1 MTKTAVV
8 SVVAAVVLLL
18 PVIVFVALNRTINDE
33 SVPVVSSLF
42 VPGAP
47 KVLMAVW
54 AHPDDEITSAGTLAR
69 MAREKDARVVIVYL
83 TRGEGA
89 KVEGKTRETMAK
101 ERTLE
106 AKAAG
111 DVLGAAEVVVLD
123 YPDGG
128 LQTADAAAAKDAIR
142 GLIARVRPSV
152 VLTFDERIGY
162 YGHPDHVQVGR
173 WVREVVAEGAASPDF
188 PVRRLY
194 QATLP
199 KPMVDIA
206 LKMVE
211 AFRRRFPTDPALGLP
226 SPTVAVSIPPVATIK
241 RALLDVHKSQAG
253 VVRDVQPYYDR
264 VPGWLYYRI
273 FDREYFALAAQR

>member
-1 MTKTAVV
+1 MTKTAFV

-18 PVIVFVALNRTINDE
+18 PVVVFVALNRTINDE
-33 SVPVVSSLF
+33 SVPVAHSLF
-42 VPGAP
+42 PPGAS
-47 KVLMAVW
+47 KALMAVW
-54 AHPDDEITSAGTLAR
+54 AHPDDEITSAGTIAR
-69 MAREKDARVVIVYL
+69 MAREEGARVVIVYL

-89 KVEGKTRETMAK
+89 KVEGKTPGDVAR

-111 DVLGAAEVVVLD
+111 DVLGATEVVVLD

-128 LQTADAAAAKDAIR
+128 LETADAGAAQDAIR
-142 GLIARVRPSV
+142 GLIARVHPSV
-152 VLTFDERIGY
+152 ILTFDERIGY
-162 YGHPDHVQVGR
+162 YGHVDHVRVGR
-173 WVREVVAEGAASPDF
+173 WVREVVTAGAASPDF

-199 KPMVDIA
+199 KPMIDLA

-211 AFRRRFPTDPALGLP
+211 AFRQRFPKDPALGLP
-226 SPTVAVSIPPVATIK
+226 APTVAVSIPPVAMIK

-253 VVRDVQPYYDR
+253 VVRDVQPYYDLL
-264 VPGWLYYRI
+264 PGWLYYRI
-273 FDREYFALAAQR
+273 FDREYFALVVQR